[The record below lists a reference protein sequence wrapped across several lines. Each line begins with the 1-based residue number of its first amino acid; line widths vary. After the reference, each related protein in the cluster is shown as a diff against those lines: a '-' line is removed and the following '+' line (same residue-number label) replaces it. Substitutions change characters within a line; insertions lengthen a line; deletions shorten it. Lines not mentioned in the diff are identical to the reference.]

1 MVEYAQRKLRTLLV
15 LVACMGAILAPKAES
30 QAAADATGA
39 AVLRPWLH
47 LDGNDRTRLAQRAVV
62 VRSLPAADRQIGIV
76 AACAASISPEALLS
90 RLRGTGDLR
99 RAAVSG
105 RFNDPPLLADL
116 SALTLDQ
123 GDIDRLRMCRP
134 GDCRLNLAEQE
145 IASMREALRDS
156 GSGPSPAAQESFRQI
171 VLDRVN
177 RYRSG
182 GLHALPA
189 YDDRAQPVRPAAIF
203 LDILRQIPHLKA
215 QTPSAAAYLERF
227 PSGDNDALDSSLN
240 WTKVTM
246 NDKPVV
252 MATHVAVFRAAA
264 ADGVPTVL
272 VARKQVY
279 ASRYMNGDLMLT
291 MLFTGAGE
299 SANYLVVVN
308 RSQLD
313 ELTGMFSGMKRA
325 AIEGRV
331 KDEAAKAL
339 AALRDDLERSTHS
352 PRGGMR

>member
-1 MVEYAQRKLRTLLV
+1 
-15 LVACMGAILAPKAES
+15 
-30 QAAADATGA
+30 
-39 AVLRPWLH
+39 
-47 LDGNDRTRLAQRAVV
+47 
-62 VRSLPAADRQIGIV
+62 
-76 AACAASISPEALLS
+76 
-90 RLRGTGDLR
+90 LR
-99 RAAVSG
+99 RATASG
-105 RFNDPPLLADL
+105 RFSDPPSLADL

-145 IASMREALRDS
+145 IASMRHALRDS
-156 GSGPSPAAQESFRQI
+156 SNGPSPAAQEAFRRI

-189 YDDRAQPVRPAAIF
+189 YNDRAEPVRPAAIF
-203 LDILRQIPHLKA
+203 TDILRQIPHLNVQA
-215 QTPSAAAYLERF
+215 PGAAAYLERF
-227 PSGDNDALDSSLN
+227 PSSDNDATDSSLQ

-252 MATHVAVFRAAA
+252 MATHVALFRAAPA
-264 ADGVPTVL
+264 GGVPAVL

-291 MLFTGAGE
+291 MLLAGAGE
-299 SANYLVVVN
+299 SSKYLVVVN

-339 AALRDDLERSTHS
+339 AALRDDLERSGHS
-352 PRGGMR
+352 PRGGTR